1 MLASLKTRCALCFG
15 VMVSVGY
22 LFGAT
27 PALSQQFG
35 QGEPAQESPL
45 SCHIERITNKISCE
59 VTAASASVKSATI
72 NGEACRSP
80 VTVFEYRKQMIAR
93 ITGQDISTL
102 KDFRGDYKRGDTF
115 SIYADRECAIYKYS
129 VTVDERAWDFN

>member
-1 MLASLKTRCALCFG
+1 MLASLRMRCAFYVG
-15 VMVSVGY
+15 VMFSAGC
-22 LFGAT
+22 LSGTT
-27 PALSQQFG
+27 PALCQQFSPG
-35 QGEPAQESPL
+35 DPAQENPL
-45 SCHIERITNKISCE
+45 SCHIEKIANKISCE
-59 VTAASASVKSATI
+59 VMAASASVKYATI

-80 VTVFEYRKQMIAR
+80 ITVFEYKKQMIAR

-129 VTVDERAWDFN
+129 VTVDERAWEFK